1 MSNPDNKIALSNL
14 LTRIKANDGGCT
26 PMASPIPR
34 RKDSQR
40 IYNAISS
47 GGAVVS
53 FGYNN
58 EAISE
63 YMRTNHVK
71 VKKPAFV
78 KTNLLKSMLDKT

>member
-1 MSNPDNKIALSNL
+1 MSNSDNKIALSNL
-14 LTRIKANDGGCT
+14 LTKIKAADGGCMPT
-26 PMASPIPR
+26 ASPIPR

-47 GGAVVS
+47 GGTVVS

-63 YMRTNHVK
+63 YMRSDRVK
-71 VKKPAFV
+71 VKKPTFV
-78 KTNLLKSMLDKT
+78 KTSLLKSMLDKS